1 MRILKAPQEELTD
14 DEYKMQLNSN
24 KFHDLS
30 FSDQIR
36 VKFYI
41 LTVDLCNNCQLF
53 KKFFELA
60 TGLIFF
66 TMKNHAQKL
75 KN

>member
-1 MRILKAPQEELTD
+1 MHILKTPQVELND
-14 DEYKMQLNSN
+14 AEYKMQLNDE
-24 KFHDLS
+24 KFHNLS
-30 FSDQIR
+30 LSDKLR

-41 LTVDLCNNCQLF
+41 LTVDLCNNCRLF
-53 KKFFELA
+53 KKFYEFA